1 MLQLEHK
8 LYIREIDVLKEFLS
22 SRDVRLR
29 SLVSN
34 CPSCKRHIYGY
45 FMWHDE
51 TGEPYFK
58 LGQTVHGGDR
68 SSSIDRDF
76 KYVSTKIYL
85 YKIWTPSHVLSIE
98 SIVHNIQILVPYK
111 VSFDKGA
118 GKTEFYKLWDPRMPL
133 ETLLQIVSDK
143 IHEEDATTG
152 KKRKRGGTK
161 DKLLSMLFDRMSENI
176 TADEKKFLKTL
187 KKDLF

>member
-1 MLQLEHK
+1 
-8 LYIREIDVLKEFLS
+8 
-22 SRDVRLR
+22 
-29 SLVSN
+29 
-34 CPSCKRHIYGY
+34 
-45 FMWHDE
+45 
-51 TGEPYFK
+51 
-58 LGQTVHGGDR
+58 
-68 SSSIDRDF
+68 
-76 KYVSTKIYL
+76 
-85 YKIWTPSHVLSIE
+85 
-98 SIVHNIQILVPYK
+98 
-111 VSFDKGA
+111 
-118 GKTEFYKLWDPRMPL
+118 MPL